1 MARGGGDRVD
11 RSEPGGDQQRQLFM
25 QRNVLSEIDGVFN
38 VRVEPMP
45 VVNDP
50 DIDERLL
57 ITGVELAVEVE
68 EAR

>member
-1 MARGGGDRVD
+1 
-11 RSEPGGDQQRQLFM
+11 M
-25 QRNVLSEIDGVFN
+25 QRNVLSEVDGVFN

-50 DIDERLL
+50 DIDERML